1 MDMVIWAWYVYS
13 LFSWMQLIL
22 LFVQDEG
29 GSFSLPTM
37 PNDDDIICS
46 VASTSATLLTSTADS
61 SKAKSESIS
70 KTPSRSSTPRSRSN
84 MKHTLQDVFAK
95 GTAREDEMHEHL
107 GIQKHEHAIGQLELK
122 HQRLENQVMEK
133 QHQCEC
139 KCKQHEF
146 RMLQM

>member
-1 MDMVIWAWYVYS
+1 
-13 LFSWMQLIL
+13 
-22 LFVQDEG
+22 
-29 GSFSLPTM
+29 
-37 PNDDDIICS
+37 
-46 VASTSATLLTSTADS
+46 
-61 SKAKSESIS
+61 
-70 KTPSRSSTPRSRSN
+70 
-84 MKHTLQDVFAK
+84 
-95 GTAREDEMHEHL
+95 MHEHL